1 MNTLNKITAL
11 TVKLL
16 IFLIGL
22 SIAIVPIIYILG
34 SDPLLHTQTWSS
46 DLQLLSSQSHLLSP
60 THNNTVFNI
69 YLR

>member
-34 SDPLLHTQTWSS
+34 SDPLHTQTWSS
-46 DLQLLSSQSHLLSP
+46 DLQILSSKSHLLSP
-60 THNNTVFNI
+60 THNKTVFNI